1 MVYHVPST
9 SIRIETL
16 PVSFF
21 EENCNDLF
29 KEHYEET
36 ALNKSVMKLL
46 PNWEKYFALEQAGMI
61 LCLGAFLGDE
71 CIGYS
76 INFFTNHMHYKEMF
90 YLQND
95 LLFVAEEHRKTR
107 VGLDLIRET
116 EKQAFTRGAE
126 MMLWHAKE
134 NTSLSLLM
142 PRLGYKVQDI
152 IFSKVL

>member
-9 SIRIETL
+9 SISIKIL
-16 PVSFF
+16 PWLFF

-29 KEHYEET
+29 KEHYEEI

-46 PNWEKYFALEQAGMI
+46 PNWERYHALEQSGLLI
-61 LCLGAFLGDE
+61 CLGAFRGEE

-76 INFFTNHMHYKEMF
+76 INFFTNHMHYREMF
-90 YLQND
+90 YVQND

-116 EKQAFTRGAE
+116 EKQAFARGAE

-134 NTSLSLLM
+134 NTSLNTLM
-142 PRLGYKVQDI
+142 SRLGYKVQDI
-152 IFSKVL
+152 IYSKVL

>member
-29 KEHYEET
+29 KEHYEEI

-46 PNWEKYFALEQAGMI
+46 PNWEKYFALEQSGMI
-61 LCLGAFLGDE
+61 MCLGAFLGEE

-90 YLQND
+90 YMQND
-95 LLFVAEEHRKTR
+95 LLFVAEEHRNTR

-116 EKQAFTRGAE
+116 EKQAFARGAE

-134 NTSLSLLM
+134 NTNLSNLM
-142 PRLGYKVQDI
+142 PRLGYAVQDI
-152 IFSKVL
+152 IYSKVL